1 MRETVCS
8 VHQIR
13 GRARAE
19 SFTKSLGLPE
29 SDLGGGHGFNGCV
42 IPARDASWVEIWQK
56 GEDMPV
62 GLMLQ
67 LIVDDAKA
75 VAA

>member
-13 GRARAE
+13 GRAWAE
-19 SFTKSLGLPE
+19 FFTKGLGLPE
-29 SDLGGGHGFNGCV
+29 SDLGRGHGFNGCV
-42 IPARDASWVEIWQK
+42 IPACDTSWLEIWQK